1 MNRLIHIVAFAVL
14 LLTSASCIYKMDPYE
29 GGTGVR
35 MTVNGRKFVMDG
47 SPTQEYVK
55 NVKNSTSH
63 TVSFSVGMLGLKS
76 SVKFNFSVSD
86 ADTLIQGRK
95 YPAKASIEG
104 LVDQSNKVNFA
115 GEVELLVLEPNSQNV
130 EGLFEFTG
138 RKDGVEYSIKHGF
151 FRLRQNGLKYRE

>member
-1 MNRLIHIVAFAVL
+1 MGAVVGFRIHLICMDIENYTPQQLREIEYDYCRSHLEYFVEKYGHIED
-14 LLTSASCIYKMDPYE
+14 K
-29 GGTGVR
+29 
-35 MTVNGRKFVMDG
+35 
-47 SPTQEYVK
+47 
-55 NVKNSTSH
+55 
-63 TVSFSVGMLGLKS
+63 
-76 SVKFNFSVSD
+76 D